1 MEIIDQT
8 KDTIRV
14 MKTANRYIG
23 SDLIAI
29 PVPKL
34 ETDPIDDD
42 NPIDYDK
49 INEKDES
56 DKKM

>member
-1 MEIIDQT
+1 
-8 KDTIRV
+8 
-14 MKTANRYIG
+14 MKTANRYLG
-23 SDLIAI
+23 SDMIAI

-42 NPIDYDK
+42 NPIDDDK
-49 INEKDES
+49 IIEKDES